1 MESNLEGAAGNI
13 EIVRRIMNAVRE
25 RNLTVLVDAYASDI
39 EIHDAESLPYGG
51 MYRGHQGMIENGRG
65 FLRTWDHLQTSAD
78 RDPEAVIF
86 GSGDQVVALWRLKAS
101 GKDLQRLD
109 LPAVS
114 LFQLRDRKVVRLQM
128 FHYDTAAI
136 GRFLQCQEE

>member
-39 EIHDAESLPYGG
+39 DDPRCGIASVRWDISRAPGHDREWHGVCA
-51 MYRGHQGMIENGRG
+51 
-65 FLRTWDHLQTSAD
+65 HLGPAPNIS
-78 RDPEAVIF
+78 RSGPRSGIF

-101 GKDLQRLD
+101 GKDGQRLD
-109 LPAVS
+109 RPAIS

-136 GRFLQCQEE
+136 GRFLQCQTE

>member
-1 MESNLEGAAGNI
+1 MESNLEGTSGNI
-13 EIVRRIMNAVRE
+13 EIVRRIMDAVRE
-25 RNLTVLVDAYASDI
+25 RDLTVLVDTYASDI

-51 MYRGHQGMIENGRG
+51 IYRGHQGMIENGMG
-65 FLRTWDHLQTSAD
+65 FVRTWDQLQTSAD

-101 GKDLQRLD
+101 GKDGQRLD
-109 LPAVS
+109 RPAIS

-136 GRFLQCQEE
+136 GRFLQCQTA

>member
-1 MESNLEGAAGNI
+1 MESNLEGTSGNI
-13 EIVRRIMNAVRE
+13 ETVRRIMNAVRE
-25 RNLTVLVDAYASDI
+25 RNLTVLVDTYASDI

-51 MYRGHQGMIENGRG
+51 IYRGHQGMIENGMG
-65 FLRTWDHLQTSAD
+65 FVRTWDLLQTSAD

-101 GKDLQRLD
+101 GKDGQRLD
-109 LPAVS
+109 RPAIS

-136 GRFLQCQEE
+136 GRFLQCQTA